1 MAINAPNIVSPT
13 SGSTI
18 KATSGSAS
26 VTFAWAWGN
35 QTKYELK
42 YRLTSASTWTTVAET
57 TSSNSKTITLSE
69 GEYIWQVRAANTVLG
84 NDMWSGWTDTETFSV
99 YDAPTVSI
107 TSPANS
113 STVTSMP
120 ISYTLTFSD
129 DNGTPADVD
138 LELFYTGGGNT
149 RVWSNRDNNSLTG
162 TITSDDFMPTNG
174 TYQFKA
180 KIRSSTTL
188 MTAATSNF
196 TINIASTDQGT
207 LTISNSANTGYAT
220 LTVGWDNS
228 GGVHASKASVY
239 RVVDGERILVA
250 DNLAQ
255 NSTVVDKYAPLNVDY
270 TYQVVTHAEP
280 TAVSSKDF
288 TNKIVT
294 DRWFAIWNNG
304 NNQAW
309 AEWNPTGS
317 YSLTRPQKKRV
328 HYVGREYP
336 VSYDGTALDE
346 VHSISFTVVDM
357 DSWTNGFIELMHDG
371 GRGIYKSVD
380 GKVFWADFEI
390 TNSPLYTSITKLGT
404 ISLSIT
410 RIEGESV

>member
-1 MAINAPNIVSPT
+1 MALFTPDIISPT

-18 KATSGSAS
+18 KSTSGSAS
-26 VTFAWAWGN
+26 VTFEWSRSG
-35 QTKYELK
+35 QTKYELNYK
-42 YRLTSASTWTTVAET
+42 LASASAWTTVAET
-57 TSSNSKTITLSE
+57 TSSQTKTITLSE
-69 GEYIWQVRAANTVLG
+69 GEYVWQVRTATTQLG
-84 NDMWSGWTDTETFSV
+84 SDMWSQWTDTVAFSV

-107 TSPANS
+107 TSPTG
-113 STVTSMP
+113 TVTSMP
-120 ISYTLTFSD
+120 ISYSVTFAD
-129 DNGTPADVD
+129 DNGTPADVE
-138 LELFYTGGGNT
+138 LELSYTGGGGST
-149 RVWSNRDNNSLTG
+149 RVWRNYNDNSLTG

-207 LTISNSANTGYAT
+207 LTISNSATTGYAT

-294 DRWFAIWNNG
+294 DRWFAIWNSG

-346 VHSISFTVVDM
+346 VHSISFTVVNM
-357 DSWTNGFIELMHDG
+357 DSWTNGFIQLMHDG

-404 ISLSIT
+404 IALTIT
-410 RIEGESV
+410 RIEGDAV